1 MNVQLQVGFAGLSLV
16 TPRFR
21 VEGTYKKSQR
31 KRWIGTILK
40 NSWHV
45 LINLGYMIQELWS
58 AVCGRELSWGWV
70 KRRLIFGGWWDG
82 CSGEQSHWSA
92 SEDAVV
98 TDLQQT
104 ETHFVNEHWKP
115 FLIVV
120 HTHIVVHA
128 HIHTGG
134 YIRGNSG
141 FSISAKDTSA
151 CGLEESGINLPTSR
165 LPAPPTDLQLLF
177 NQCGLQCKYRT
188 QWVQTSKCYCKQIKS
203 KLAYIRLTVLQKP
216 FLRSMR

>member
-31 KRWIGTILK
+31 KRWIGTTLK

-58 AVCGRELSWGWV
+58 PVCGRELSWGWV

-128 HIHTGG
+128 HIHTANTLWWLHQG
-134 YIRGNSG
+134 
-141 FSISAKDTSA
+141 
-151 CGLEESGINLPTSR
+151 
-165 LPAPPTDLQLLF
+165 QL
-177 NQCGLQCKYRT
+177 G
-188 QWVQTSKCYCKQIKS
+188 V
-203 KLAYIRLTVLQKP
+203 
-216 FLRSMR
+216 

>member
-21 VEGTYKKSQR
+21 VEGTVKKSQR
-31 KRWIGTILK
+31 KRWIGTTLK

-98 TDLQQT
+98 TSHLEVSDVVICLQWEGQEHRLMISHT
-104 ETHFVNEHWKP
+104 DIRTHCVVNNT
-115 FLIVV
+115 LLTIVSPV
-120 HTHIVVHA
+120 
-128 HIHTGG
+128 
-134 YIRGNSG
+134 
-141 FSISAKDTSA
+141 D
-151 CGLEESGINLPTSR
+151 
-165 LPAPPTDLQLLF
+165 
-177 NQCGLQCKYRT
+177 
-188 QWVQTSKCYCKQIKS
+188 
-203 KLAYIRLTVLQKP
+203 
-216 FLRSMR
+216 